1 MYPKIGGEYL
11 QRKEFEL
18 KAKDK
23 IVQKMTRDGLV
34 DENLA
39 DGTTKKARPGDP
51 THEQQ
56 TDREMKPTPEQKPR
70 GQPQYRRASRR
81 KQIRLREKLPAKSDT
96 EQGQREQKTEQRN
109 TSKTGTA
116 RIQQK
121 KAYKSKLHFDEPG
134 KAPKLAL
141 VTKLA
146 GAGAMYLKSK
156 LHQRTDDD
164 NLAVKAAQRTE
175 QRTETAAVAA
185 GRTIRNRTS
194 TAKARRA
201 LGLDQRTV
209 RTQTNRIYRWTS
221 QSSAQVKN
229 ASTLGRAMQ
238 KRAIKK
244 QYAKGA
250 RKAAKAAAKTGG
262 KAARATAKAAGVLV
276 RHPVA
281 LVVVIAVIVLV
292 IFVASL
298 VATVG
303 AMIAQS
309 STAMIGTAYL
319 AADRDI
325 NEVEN
330 YYSQKEAELLQEAHS
345 LEGQN
350 PGYDE
355 YRYNIGEVEH
365 NPYELM
371 AFLTAVHKDFI
382 FEDIAPVLDEL
393 FNEQYELW
401 TEVTTETRTREV
413 ETTDPATGEI
423 VKTTEEYEVKIFN
436 INVTVNMLSGIA
448 AGRMDDEQRNLYD
461 GYVKSRGSRQHFGKP
476 IDCDWTLY
484 ITTPYGY
491 SYNGGVSYSD
501 GATLSVPYGTVL
513 LAAQPGKVTEAGGRL
528 VVECADGLRYIYDG
542 LASVN
547 VSEGQEVKTGDE
559 IGTSGGTLYLEYLQD
574 GETLNPYF
582 FVECG
587 SGGLNGVPG
596 GGGMGGYPGEPYD
609 DETYQRILA
618 EATKYIGMPYVW
630 GGSTPATSFDCS
642 GYVCWVL
649 NTSGVASVGRTTA
662 QGLYNMCTPISREE
676 AHPGDLI
683 FFTGT
688 HSAGRPV
695 THVAFYVGNGMMLEA
710 GKPIGYSSF
719 ETPYWTKHFYSFGR
733 LVG

>member
-1 MYPKIGGEYL
+1 ME
-11 QRKEFEL
+11 RKEFEL

-23 IVQKMTRDGLV
+23 VVQKMTRDGLV

-39 DGTTKKARPGDP
+39 DGTTKKARPGDLAQ
-51 THEQQ
+51 EQE
-56 TDREMKPTPEQKPR
+56 TGKATKPTPEPKPR
-70 GQPQYRRASRR
+70 GQPKRRAAPR
-81 KQIRLREKLPAKSDT
+81 KRQTQLRTEPQPQGKKAARPGKLDEK
-96 EQGQREQKTEQRN
+96 QKQ
-109 TSKTGTA
+109 
-116 RIQQK
+116 
-121 KAYKSKLHFDEPG
+121 AYKSKLYFEDQG
-134 KAPKLAL
+134 KAPKLAP
-141 VTKLA
+141 VTKPA
-146 GAGAMYLKSK
+146 GAAAMYFKSK

-175 QRTETAAVAA
+175 QQTETAAVVV
-185 GRTIRNRTS
+185 GRAIRKRTS
-194 TAKARRA
+194 TAKARRT
-201 LGLDQRTV
+201 LGLDRRTV
-209 RTQTNRIYRWTS
+209 RTQTNRIYRWKAE
-221 QSSAQVKN
+221 SSAATKN
-229 ASTLGRAMQ
+229 APAIKRAMQ
-238 KRAIKK
+238 KHAIKK

-262 KAARATAKAAGVLV
+262 KAARTTARTAGVLM

-281 LVVVIAVIVLV
+281 LVIAIAVIVIV
-292 IFVASL
+292 IFIASI

-303 AMIAQS
+303 AMIAQG
-309 STAMIGTAYL
+309 STAMIGTAFL
-319 AADRDI
+319 AEDRDI
-325 NEVEN
+325 NEAEN
-330 YYSQKEAELLQEAHS
+330 YYCQKEAELLQDAHS

-365 NPYELM
+365 SPYELM
-371 AFLTAVHKDFI
+371 AFLTAVYKDFI
-382 FEDIAPVLDEL
+382 FEDVTPTLDEL

-401 TEVTTETRTREV
+401 TEITTETRTREI
-413 ETTDPATGEI
+413 ETTDPATGQI
-423 VKTTEEYEVKIFN
+423 VKTTEEYEVRIFN
-436 INVTVNMLSGIA
+436 INVTVNMFSSIA

-501 GATLSVPYGTVL
+501 GATLSIPYGTTV
-513 LAAQPGKVTEAGGRL
+513 LAAQPGTVTEAGSRL
-528 VVECADGLRYIYDG
+528 VVDCADGLRYIYDG
-542 LASVN
+542 LASVS

-559 IGTSGGTLYLEYLQD
+559 IGTSGGTLYLEYSQD
-574 GETLNPYF
+574 GETLNPYYF
-582 FVECG
+582 TECG
-587 SGGLNGVPG
+587 SGGLNGAPG

-609 DETYQRILA
+609 DETYQRLLA

-630 GGSTPATSFDCS
+630 GGSTPEMSFDCS
-642 GYVCWVL
+642 GYVCWCL
-649 NTSGVASVGRTTA
+649 NASGVASVGRTNA

-688 HSAGRPV
+688 HSAGHPV

-733 LVG
+733 LA

>member
-23 IVQKMTRDGLV
+23 VVQKMTRDGLV

-51 THEQQ
+51 TQEQE
-56 TDREMKPTPEQKPR
+56 TGKATKPTPEPKPR
-70 GQPQYRRASRR
+70 GQPKRRAAPR
-81 KQIRLREKLPAKSDT
+81 KRQTQLRTEPQPQGKKAARPGKLDEK
-96 EQGQREQKTEQRN
+96 
-109 TSKTGTA
+109 
-116 RIQQK
+116 QK
-121 KAYKSKLHFDEPG
+121 KAYKSKLHFDDQG
-134 KAPKLAL
+134 KAPKLAP
-141 VTKLA
+141 VTKPA
-146 GAGAMYLKSK
+146 GAAAMYFKSK
-156 LHQRTDDD
+156 LYQRTDDD

-175 QRTETAAVAA
+175 QQTESAAVVT

-194 TAKARRA
+194 TAKARRT
-201 LGLDQRTV
+201 LGLDRRTV
-209 RTQTNRIYRWTS
+209 RTQTNRIYRWKAESNAAT
-221 QSSAQVKN
+221 KN
-229 ASTLGRAMQ
+229 APAIKRAMQ
-238 KRAIKK
+238 KHAIKK

-262 KAARATAKAAGVLV
+262 KAARTTARTAGVLM

-281 LVVVIAVIVLV
+281 LVIAIAVIVIV
-292 IFVASL
+292 IFIASI

-303 AMIAQS
+303 AMITQS

-319 AADRDI
+319 AEDRDI
-325 NEVEN
+325 NEAEN
-330 YYSQKEAELLQEAHS
+330 YYCQKEAELLQDAHS

-365 NPYELM
+365 SPYELM
-371 AFLTAVHKDFI
+371 AFLTAVYKDFI
-382 FEDIAPVLDEL
+382 FEDVTPTLDEL

-401 TEVTTETRTREV
+401 TEITTETRTREI
-413 ETTDPATGEI
+413 ETTDPATGET
-423 VKTTEEYEVKIFN
+423 VKSTEEYEVRIFN
-436 INVTVNMLSGIA
+436 INVTVNMFSGIA

-491 SYNGGVSYSD
+491 SYNGGVFYSD
-501 GATLSVPYGTVL
+501 GATLSIPYGTTV
-513 LAAQPGKVTEAGGRL
+513 LAAQPGTVTEAGSRL
-528 VVECADGLRYIYDG
+528 VVDCADGLRYIYDG
-542 LASVN
+542 LASVS

-559 IGTSGGTLYLEYLQD
+559 IGTSGGTLYLEYSQD

-587 SGGLNGVPG
+587 SGGLNGAPG

-609 DETYQRILA
+609 DETYQRLLA
-618 EATKYIGMPYVW
+618 EATKYIGYPYVW
-630 GGSTPATSFDCS
+630 GGSTPETSFDCS
-642 GYVCWVL
+642 GYVCWCL
-649 NTSGVASVGRTTA
+649 NASGVASVGRTNA

-688 HSAGRPV
+688 HSAGHPV

-733 LVG
+733 LA

>member
-1 MYPKIGGEYL
+1 MSHLE
-11 QRKEFEL
+11 RKEFEL

-23 IVQKMTRDGLV
+23 VVQKMTRDGLV

-51 THEQQ
+51 IHEQTGKGTQ
-56 TDREMKPTPEQKPR
+56 PTPKQKPR
-70 GQPQYRRASRR
+70 GQPKRRPAPR
-81 KQIRLREKLPAKSDT
+81 KRSQALQEKPTNKAVNSIPPFDRSETGGKKAGNNAIQSKAQSIQKKIYKTKLIFDDQAK
-96 EQGQREQKTEQRN
+96 
-109 TSKTGTA
+109 TA
-116 RIQQK
+116 RITPI
-121 KAYKSKLHFDEPG
+121 AKS
-134 KAPKLAL
+134 
-141 VTKLA
+141 A
-146 GAGAMYLKSK
+146 GAGAMYLRSK
-156 LHQRTDDD
+156 LHQHVEDE
-164 NLAVKAAQRTE
+164 NLAVKAGQRTE
-175 QRTETAAVAA
+175 QRTVNTTLAV
-185 GRTIRNRTS
+185 GRRVRKRSNTL
-194 TAKARRA
+194 KARRA
-201 LGLDQRTV
+201 LGLDRRTV
-209 RTQTNRIYRWTS
+209 RTQTNRIYRWTAE
-221 QSSAQVKN
+221 SSAKSKN
-229 ASTLGRAMQ
+229 APAIKRAIQ

-250 RKAAKAAAKTGG
+250 RKAAKSAAKTGG
-262 KAARATAKAAGVLV
+262 RTARKTARTAGVLM

-281 LVVVIAVIVLV
+281 LVIAIAVIVIV

-325 NEVEN
+325 NEAQD
-330 YYSQKEAELLQEAHS
+330 YYTQKEAELLQEAYS

-371 AFLTAVHKDFI
+371 AFLTAAHKDFI
-382 FEDIAPVLDEL
+382 FEDISPVLDEL
-393 FNEQYELW
+393 FDEQFQLW
-401 TEVTTETRTREV
+401 TEATTETRTRAV
-413 ETTDPATGEI
+413 ETTDPATGEVI
-423 VKTTEEYEVKIFN
+423 TKTEEYEVRIFN
-436 INVTVNMLSGIA
+436 INVTVNMFSVIA
-448 AGRMDDEQRNLYD
+448 AGRMDDEQRKMYD
-461 GYVKSRGSRQHFGKP
+461 GYVQSRGSRQHFGKP

-491 SYNGGVSYSD
+491 SYNGGISYSD
-501 GATLSVPYGTVL
+501 GVTLSIPYGTTL
-513 LAAQPGKVTEAGGRL
+513 LAGQPGTVTQAGSRL
-528 VVECADGLRYIYDG
+528 IVDCADGLRYIYDG
-542 LASVN
+542 LVSVS
-547 VSEGQEVKTGDE
+547 VSDGREVKTGDE
-559 IGTSGGTLYLEYLQD
+559 IGTSGGTLYLEYSQN
-574 GETLNPYF
+574 GETLNPYY

-596 GGGMGGYPGEPYD
+596 GGGIGGYPGEPYD
-609 DETYQRILA
+609 DETYQRLLA

-642 GYVCWVL
+642 GYVCWCL
-649 NTSGVASVGRTTA
+649 NASGVANVGRTNA

-688 HSAGRPV
+688 HSAGHPV

-733 LVG
+733 LTG

>member
-1 MYPKIGGEYL
+1 ME
-11 QRKEFEL
+11 RKEFEL

-23 IVQKMTRDGLV
+23 VVQKMTRDGLV

-51 THEQQ
+51 TQEQE
-56 TDREMKPTPEQKPR
+56 TGKATKPTPEQKPR
-70 GQPQYRRASRR
+70 GQPKRRAAPR
-81 KQIRLREKLPAKSDT
+81 KRQTQLRTEPQPQGKKVARPGKLNEK
-96 EQGQREQKTEQRN
+96 QKQ
-109 TSKTGTA
+109 
-116 RIQQK
+116 
-121 KAYKSKLHFDEPG
+121 AYKSKLHFEDQG
-134 KAPKLAL
+134 KAPKLTP
-141 VTKLA
+141 VTKPA
-146 GAGAMYLKSK
+146 EAGAMYMKSK
-156 LHQRTDDD
+156 LHQRTEDD

-175 QRTETAAVAA
+175 QQTKSTAVVT

-194 TAKARRA
+194 TAKARRT
-201 LGLDQRTV
+201 LGLDRRTV
-209 RTQTNRIYRWTS
+209 RTQTNRIYRWKAE
-221 QSSAQVKN
+221 SSAATKN
-229 ASTLGRAMQ
+229 APAIKRAMQ
-238 KRAIKK
+238 KHAIKK

-262 KAARATAKAAGVLV
+262 KAARTTARTAGVLM
-276 RHPVA
+276 RNPVA
-281 LVVVIAVIVLV
+281 LVVAVAVIVLI
-292 IFVASL
+292 IFFASL
-298 VATVG
+298 VATAG

-325 NEVEN
+325 NEAEN
-330 YYSQKEAELLQEAHS
+330 YYSQKEAELLQEAYS

-365 NPYELM
+365 SPYELM
-371 AFLTAVHKDFI
+371 AFLTAAHKDFI

-393 FNEQYELW
+393 FDEQYELW

-423 VKTTEEYEVKIFN
+423 VKTTEEYEVRIFN
-436 INVTVNMLSGIA
+436 INVTVKMLSGIA
-448 AGRMDDEQRNLYD
+448 AGRMDDEQRKMYD
-461 GYVKSRGSRQHFGKP
+461 GYLKSRGSRQHFGKP

-501 GATLSVPYGTVL
+501 GATLSIPYGTTV
-513 LAAQPGKVTEAGGRL
+513 LAAQPGTVTEAGSRL
-528 VVECADGLRYIYDG
+528 VVDCADGLRYIYDG
-542 LASVN
+542 LASVS

-559 IGTSGGTLYLEYLQD
+559 IGTSGCTLYLEYSQD

-609 DETYQRILA
+609 DETYQRLLA

-630 GGSTPATSFDCS
+630 GGSTPETSFDCS
-642 GYVCWVL
+642 GYVCWCL
-649 NTSGVASVGRTTA
+649 NASGVASVGRTNA

-688 HSAGRPV
+688 HSAGHPV

-733 LVG
+733 LA